1 MDIRTSTNSL
11 FNSPILHRLL
21 TSMTCYFRCDHN
33 KYSLQY
39 VISLSHMKRK
49 KLAELTES
57 RDSDDVMQNSEQSDS
72 DDELED
78 LIKKKAAVSDDE
90 LES

>member
-1 MDIRTSTNSL
+1 
-11 FNSPILHRLL
+11 
-21 TSMTCYFRCDHN
+21 
-33 KYSLQY
+33 
-39 VISLSHMKRK
+39 MKRK

-78 LIKKKAAVSDDE
+78 LIKKKAAISDDE